1 MINLLHLSEIMTCK
15 WVYETDLKVTFDEF
29 EKFAKRNNFTILSRI
44 KNGHRQLR
52 LRRESIPIM
61 QIESHDSDSTFSFM
75 DIADLHIGHP
85 DFNEAELRA
94 KLKYA
99 VDNNIQYVFIA
110 GDIFEGCTDA
120 TSESHYYEQVQLAY
134 DIFKDYSLNYFAING
149 NHDYTFEQIG
159 LVNPIKRLEQM
170 LNNVWIN
177 FFYFDTY
184 VMDFIICGVIK
195 RVMHVERQDFNKKKI
210 FAQEKLA
217 AFDKEGFLENS
228 FQGETYPV
236 RFFEVGHIHVNVQMY
251 YSKKKIFISQPGCF
265 LGKNNHENANIIK
278 GKVIGQKVFM
288 S

>member
-1 MINLLHLSEIMTCK
+1 MINLLHLSETMTCR
-15 WVYETDLKVTFDEF
+15 WMYESDLKVPFETL
-29 EKFAKRNNFTILSRI
+29 EKFATRNNFTIQTRT
-44 KNGHRQLR
+44 KNGHRQHR
-52 LRRESIPIM
+52 LRRESIPILHLSNEL
-61 QIESHDSDSTFSFM
+61 ESSFSFM

-94 KLKYA
+94 RLQYA
-99 VDNNIQYVFIA
+99 VDTKIQYVFIA
-110 GDIFEGCTDA
+110 GDLFEGCTNA
-120 TSESHYYEQVQLAY
+120 TSESHYYEQIQQAY

-170 LNNVWIN
+170 LSNVWIN

-210 FAQEKLA
+210 FAQEKLR
-217 AFDKEGFLENS
+217 AFDAEGLLENTY
-228 FQGETYPV
+228 QGENYPV

-265 LGKNNHENANIIK
+265 LGKNNHENANVIK

-288 S
+288 N